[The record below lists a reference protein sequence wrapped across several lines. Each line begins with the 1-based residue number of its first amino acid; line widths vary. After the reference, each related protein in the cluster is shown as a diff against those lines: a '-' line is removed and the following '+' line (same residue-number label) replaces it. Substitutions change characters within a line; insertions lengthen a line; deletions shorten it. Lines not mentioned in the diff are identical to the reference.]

1 MMKSFLVGAALV
13 ASAAGASAQVY
24 MGSSVG
30 WAKFATQCDP
40 DAVSCDKSS
49 AGYRVHVGYDDT
61 AKIAGELGYL
71 NFGKIKLNY
80 NDGYAESAKA
90 SAVTLGLAFR
100 ADLGRDVK
108 GVLRIGAAG
117 VSITESTNDGYRQRS
132 RGMNPY
138 LGLGLE
144 YNVLPNVKAIGALDM
159 TRGKSDNGNSADLYL
174 LSAGVQYHF

>member
-1 MMKSFLVGAALV
+1 MKKSVVIGAVLSAL
-13 ASAAGASAQVY
+13 AMGASAQVY
-24 MGSSVG
+24 VGSTVG

-40 DAVSCDKSS
+40 DAISCDKSS
-49 AGYRVHVGYDDT
+49 TGYRVHIGYDDT

-71 NFGKIKLNY
+71 NLGKIKLKY
-80 NDGYAESAKA
+80 DDGYAESAKA

-100 ADLGRDVK
+100 ADLGSEFK
-108 GVLRIGAAG
+108 GVFRIGAAG
-117 VSITESTNDGYRQRS
+117 VSITESDNEGFRQRS

-144 YNVLPNVKAIGALDM
+144 YSILPNVKAIGALDV